1 MSARLPQPN
10 RLDQGGIIN
19 RDRPVVFT
27 FDRRVYQGYEG
38 DSLASALLANGVKLF
53 GRSFKYHRPRGIL
66 GAGPEEPNA
75 LVEVDHGPAERD
87 PNHRATMLEIY
98 EGLETF
104 SQNHFGPL
112 GMDLMEVNDLIS
124 RFLPAGFYYKT
135 FFFGGLQAW
144 YRLYEPIIRRA
155 AGLGRPPLAADPHHY
170 DKVYTHADTL
180 IVGGGIAGLTTAL
193 SLAKAGQ
200 SVVVCE
206 ERDRMGGSALW
217 QGESFNGEP
226 GEGYIAHLCREIE
239 AAGGRLLPRTT
250 VFGVYDAGTFGAVER
265 CHDHLAKAD
274 RPPHTARMKYHRIQ
288 ARNVVYA
295 TGAIERSVGFKGN
308 DRPGVMLASAGHTFL
323 GKYGVRVGERV
334 SLFTTHDGG
343 YGTAAALSAAG
354 AEVTVLDARTD
365 GADVGIDGVRVI
377 KGVYAS
383 QAHGR
388 MGVRRVDYAGAS
400 SGSIEADAL
409 LVAGGWNPTVHL
421 TSHTTDRRQSKPVYD
436 PDLLAFLPPELADQ
450 EAAAGSVT
458 GAMSTADCLAT
469 AQAASLKLGG
479 RSVDLPTVEQALPVS
494 KPTEMWAV
502 PGAGDAAFLDM
513 QNDATVKDVK
523 LSAQEGFKSVEHM
536 KRYTTL
542 GMATDQGKTSNVT
555 GLALLAAATGR
566 DIAQVGTTTFRP
578 PYTPI
583 PIGVLAGHHRQRD
596 YAPFRY
602 SPVHAWAQDT
612 GATFMEAGLWMRPAY
627 YTRPGDK
634 DWLDSAVR
642 ETRATRDSLGI
653 TDVSTLGKIDIQGPD
668 AAEFLN
674 RLYTNGWKT
683 LPVGKAR
690 YGLMLREDGM
700 VFDDGTTSRLGENH
714 FYMTTT
720 TAHAAGVM
728 AHMEFMHQ
736 SAWPDLRVAFASV
749 TDQWG
754 GLALAGPN
762 ARACLAKLF
771 PELDVSN
778 DSLPFMG
785 VVETQWQGYAARLFR
800 ISFSGELAYEV
811 AVPADTFDAFW
822 RAALDAGAEWD
833 ITPYGLE
840 ALNIMRIEKGHVTGA
855 ELDGRVS
862 MQDVGLGKMVSSKKD
877 FVGRAMAEREGF
889 SDPERGKMLGLVATN
904 PGDKIIGGGIIFD
917 SPDGPFDHTTML
929 GYVTSVA
936 QYSPLK
942 DRAIALAFVKNA
954 ADWHDTKLYV
964 VSHVHDKSVMEVRA
978 ESPHFYDPQNKKVM
992 A

>member
-1 MSARLPQPN
+1 MTTRLPQPN
-10 RLDQGGIIN
+10 RLDTGGIID
-19 RDRPVVFT
+19 RDRPVTFT
-27 FDRRVYQGYEG
+27 FDRRVYQGYAG
-38 DSLASALLANGVKLF
+38 DSLASALLASGVKLF

-104 SQNHFGPL
+104 SQNHIGPL
-112 GMDLMEVNDLIS
+112 NMDLMEVNDLIS

-155 AGLGRPPLAADPHHY
+155 AGLGRPPMAPDPHHY

-180 IVGGGIAGLTTAL
+180 VVGGGIAGLTAAL

-217 QGESFNGEP
+217 QGERFDGQSGADYVN
-226 GEGYIAHLCREIE
+226 HLCREIE

-265 CHDHLAKAD
+265 CHDHLAKTD
-274 RPPHTARMKYHRIQ
+274 RKPHTARMKYHRIQ
-288 ARNVVYA
+288 ATNIVYA

-308 DRPGVMLASAGHTFL
+308 DRPGIMLASAGHTFL
-323 GKYGVRVGERV
+323 GKYGVRVGQETAV
-334 SLFTTHDGG
+334 FTTHDGG
-343 YGTAAALSAAG
+343 YGAAAAMAATG
-354 AEVTVLDARTD
+354 ASVTVLDARPDAKVT
-365 GADVGIDGVRVI
+365 IEGVKVL
-377 KGVYAS
+377 KGVYAT
-383 QAHGR
+383 QGHGR
-388 MGVRRVDYAGAS
+388 LGLRRVDYDGAS
-400 SGSIEADAL
+400 AGSLEVDSM
-409 LVAGGWNPTVHL
+409 LVAGGWNPAVHL

-436 PDLLAFLPPELADQ
+436 PELLAFVPPELASQ

-458 GAMSTADCLAT
+458 GAMSTADCLSSAL
-469 AQAASLKLGG
+469 AAGQKLGG
-479 RSVDLPTVEQALPVS
+479 KAVDLPTVESALPVS
-494 KPTEMWAV
+494 KPMEMWAV

-542 GMATDQGKTSNVT
+542 GMATDQGKTANVT
-555 GLALLAAATGR
+555 GLALLASATGR

-583 PIGVLAGHHRQRD
+583 PVGVLAGHHRQRD
-596 YAPFRY
+596 YEPFRY
-602 SPVHAWAQDT
+602 SPIHKWAEAN

-627 YTRPGDK
+627 FTRPGDK

-642 ETRATRDSLGI
+642 ETKAARESLGI

-674 RLYTNGWKT
+674 RLYTNGWKS

-690 YGLMLREDGM
+690 YGLMLREDGL
-700 VFDDGTTSRLGENH
+700 VFDDGTTSRLGEDH

-728 AHMEFMHQ
+728 AHMEFLHQ

-762 ARACLAKLF
+762 SRACLAKLF
-771 PELDVSN
+771 PDVDVTN
-778 DSLPFMG
+778 GGLPFMG
-785 VVETQWQGYAARLFR
+785 VIETEWQGHTARIFR

-811 AVPADTFDAFW
+811 AVPADVFEAFW
-822 RAALDAGAEWD
+822 LEAMSAGAEWN

-840 ALNIMRIEKGHVTGA
+840 ALNILRIEKGHVTGA

-862 MQDVGLGKMVSSKKD
+862 MDDVGLGKMVSSKKD
-877 FVGRAMAEREGF
+877 FVGRAMSQRAAF
-889 SDPERGKMLGLVATN
+889 ADPDRVKMVGLVAAN
-904 PGDKIIGGGIIFD
+904 PDDKIIGGGILFA
-917 SPDGPFDHTTML
+917 SKDGPFDHTTML

-942 DRAIALAFVKNA
+942 DRSIALAFVKNA
-954 ADWHDTKLYV
+954 SDWHGKTLYV
-964 VSHVHDKSVMEVRA
+964 VSHVHNKSIMEVRA
-978 ESPHFYDPQNKKVM
+978 ESPHFYDPQNEKVM
-992 A
+992 G

>member
-10 RLDQGGIIN
+10 RLPTGGVIN
-19 RDRPVVFT
+19 RDKPVTFT
-27 FDRRVYQGYEG
+27 FDRRVYQGFEG
-38 DSLASALLANGVKLF
+38 DSLASALLASGVKLF

-66 GAGPEEPNA
+66 GSGPEEPNA
-75 LVEVDHGPAERD
+75 LVEVDQGKADRD

-104 SQNHFGPL
+104 SQNHVGPL
-112 GMDLMEVNDLIS
+112 NMDLMEVNDLIS

-170 DKVYTHADTL
+170 DKVYTHADAL
-180 IVGGGIAGLTTAL
+180 VIGGGIAGLTAAL

-200 SVVVCE
+200 AVLVCD
-206 ERDRMGGSALW
+206 ERDRMGGAALW
-217 QGESFNGEP
+217 QGERFDGQSGADTV
-226 GEGYIAHLCREIE
+226 AHLIAEIE
-239 AAGGRLLPRTT
+239 AAGGRVLPRTT
-250 VFGVYDAGTFGAVER
+250 VFGVYDSGTFGAVER
-265 CHDHLAKAD
+265 CHDHLSHAD
-274 RPPHTARMKYHRIQ
+274 RLPHTARMKYHRIQ
-288 ARNVVYA
+288 AKTVLFA

-323 GKYGVRVGERV
+323 GKYGVKVGDAV
-334 SLFTTHDGG
+334 TVFTTHDGG
-343 YGTAAALSAAG
+343 YGTAAAMAEAG
-354 AEVTVLDARTD
+354 AAVTVLDAR
-365 GADVGIDGVRVI
+365 ADASLELDGVTVHR
-377 KGVYAS
+377 GVYAQ

-388 MGVRRVDYAGAS
+388 LGLRRVDYAGAA
-400 SGSIEADAL
+400 SGSIDADAL
-409 LVAGGWNPTVHL
+409 LVAGGWNPAVHL
-421 TSHTTDRRQSKPVYD
+421 TSHTNDRRQSKPVYD
-436 PDLLAFLPPELADQ
+436 PELLAFLPPELVET

-458 GAMSTADCLAT
+458 GAMSTVDCLTSAQ
-469 AQAASLKLGG
+469 QAARKLGG
-479 RSVDLPTVEQALPVS
+479 VAIDLPAVTGALPVS

-502 PGAGDAAFLDM
+502 PGAGDKAFLDM

-523 LSAQEGFKSVEHM
+523 LSAQEGFTSVEHM

-542 GMATDQGKTSNVT
+542 GMATDQGKTANVT

-583 PIGVLAGHHRQRD
+583 PVGVLAGHHRQRD
-596 YAPFRY
+596 YEPFRY
-602 SPVHAWAQDT
+602 SPVHNWAEDN

-627 YTRPGDK
+627 YTHPEDK

-642 ETRATRDSLGI
+642 ETRATRYSLGI
-653 TDVSTLGKIDIQGPD
+653 TDVSTLGKIDVQGPD

-736 SAWPDLRVAFASV
+736 TAWPDLRVAFASV

-762 ARACLAKLF
+762 ARSCLAALF
-771 PELDVSN
+771 PDLDVS
-778 DSLPFMG
+778 DEGLPFMG
-785 VVETQWQGYAARLFR
+785 VIETQWKGHTARLFR

-811 AVPADTFDAFW
+811 AVPADVFDAFW
-822 RAALDAGAEWD
+822 REAMATGAAWD

-862 MQDVGLGKMVSSKKD
+862 MDDVGLGKMVSTKKD
-877 FVGRAMAEREGF
+877 FVGRAMSERVAF
-889 SDPERGKMLGLVATN
+889 ADPDRVKMVGLVAAN
-904 PGDKIIGGGIIFD
+904 AGDKIIGGGIVFD
-917 SPDGPFDHTTML
+917 SATGPFDYTTML

-942 DRAIALAFVKNA
+942 DRSIALAFVKNA
-954 ADWHDTKLYV
+954 ADWHGKTLYV
-964 VSHVHDKSVMEVRA
+964 VSHVHGKSIMEVRA
-978 ESPHFYDPQNKKVM
+978 ESPHFYDPENKKVRG
-992 A
+992 

>member
-10 RLDQGGIIN
+10 RLESGGIIN
-19 RDRPVVFT
+19 RDRPVIFT
-27 FDRRVYQGYEG
+27 FDRRVYQGFEG

-112 GMDLMEVNDLIS
+112 GMDVMEVNDLIS

-170 DKVYTHADTL
+170 EKIYTHADTL

-193 SLAKAGQ
+193 SLAEAGQ

-217 QGESFNGEP
+217 QGETFDGQSGADYVN
-226 GEGYIAHLCREIE
+226 HLCAEIE
-239 AAGGRLLPRTT
+239 AAGGRVLPRTT

-274 RPPHTARMKYHRIQ
+274 RRPHTARMKYHRIQ
-288 ARNVVYA
+288 ARNIVYA

-323 GKYGVRVGERV
+323 GKYGVRVGERATV
-334 SLFTTHDGG
+334 FTTHDGG
-343 YGTAAALSAAG
+343 YGTAAALAQAG
-354 AEVTVLDARTD
+354 AAVTVLDAR
-365 GADVGIDGVRVI
+365 AEANVAIDGVTVI
-377 KGVYAS
+377 KGVYAK

-388 MGVRRVDYAGAS
+388 MGLRRVDYDGAS
-400 SGSIEADAL
+400 SGSLDTDSL
-409 LVAGGWNPTVHL
+409 LVAGGWNPAVHL

-436 PDLLAFLPPELADQ
+436 PEMLAFLPPELVET

-458 GAMSTADCLAT
+458 GAMSTADCLT
-469 AQAASLKLGG
+469 SAQAAGKKLGG
-479 RSVDLPTVEQALPVS
+479 KAVALPTVASALPVS
-494 KPTEMWAV
+494 KPMEMWAV

-513 QNDATVKDVK
+513 QNDATVKDIK

-542 GMATDQGKTSNVT
+542 GMATDQGKTANVT

-583 PIGVLAGHHRQRD
+583 PVGALAGHHRQRD
-596 YAPFRY
+596 YEPFRY
-602 SPVHAWAQDT
+602 SPIHAWAEAN

-634 DWLDSAVR
+634 TWLDSAVR
-642 ETRATRDSLGI
+642 ETKATRDSLGI

-690 YGLMLREDGM
+690 YGLMLREDGL
-700 VFDDGTTSRLGENH
+700 VFDDGTTSRLADNH

-736 SAWPDLRVAFASV
+736 SAWPDLRVAFGSV

-754 GLALAGPN
+754 GLALAGPQ

-771 PELDVSN
+771 PDLDVSN
-778 DSLPFMG
+778 DGLPFMG
-785 VVETQWQGYAARLFR
+785 VLETQWNGFTARIFR

-811 AVPADTFDAFW
+811 AVPADVFEAFW
-822 RAALDAGAEWD
+822 LEALRVGAEWD
-833 ITPYGLE
+833 ISPYGLE

-862 MQDVGLGKMVSSKKD
+862 MDDVGLGKMVSTKKD
-877 FVGRAMAEREGF
+877 FVGRAMSQRAAF
-889 SDPERGKMLGLVATN
+889 ADPDRAKMVGLVAAK
-904 PGDKIIGGGIIFD
+904 PDDKIIGGGILFA
-917 SPDGPFDHTTML
+917 SADGPFDHTTML

-936 QYSPLK
+936 QHSPLK
-942 DRAIALAFVKNA
+942 DRSIALAFIKNA
-954 ADWHDTKLYV
+954 SDWHGKTLYV
-964 VSHVHDKSVMEVRA
+964 VSHVHGKSIMEVHA
-978 ESPHFYDPQNKKVM
+978 ESPHFYDPKNEKVM
-992 A
+992 S